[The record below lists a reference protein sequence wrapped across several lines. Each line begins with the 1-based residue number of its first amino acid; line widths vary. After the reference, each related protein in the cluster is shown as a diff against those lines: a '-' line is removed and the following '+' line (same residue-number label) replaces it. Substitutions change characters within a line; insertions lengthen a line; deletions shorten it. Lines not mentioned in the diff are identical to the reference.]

1 MHQGKKEQ
9 GAMSMPSP
17 SSGENKPRDTDN
29 WARNVS
35 SFQLSAVPSGAINL
49 NVEGRQ
55 AVGPLQ
61 GFGPMWQKTYRVRLQ
76 GLGLSPT
83 QVVKVWKEHFPEF
96 WPKGNRFYGPL
107 TGIAPGE
114 VGLINM
120 ALPGGVP
127 LSTGVIVLYADDESF
142 TFMTPQGHMFAGWI
156 TFSSHKMQEC
166 TVAQAQLL
174 IRSNDPIYELGFRM
188 GASKSEDRFWEQTV
202 VSLAHYLGSQD
213 PQVETETICVD
224 RRVQWSQVINI
235 WQNAGVRTTLYMM
248 ATPVRVPFSWIR
260 RRNGRDRLGG

>member
-1 MHQGKKEQ
+1 MGT
-9 GAMSMPSP
+9 PST
-17 SSGENKPRDTDN
+17 SSNENKPRDADN
-29 WARNVS
+29 WAHNVS
-35 SFQLSAVPSGAINL
+35 SFQLGAVPRGAINL
-49 NVEGRQ
+49 NVQGKQ

-76 GLGLSPT
+76 NIGLTPT
-83 QVVKVWKEHFPEF
+83 SVVKVWKEHFPEF

-127 LSTGVIVLYADDESF
+127 LSTGVIVLYADEESF

-156 TFSSHKMQEC
+156 TFSAQEEQER
-166 TVAQAQLL
+166 TVAQVQVL

-188 GASKSEDRFWEQTV
+188 GASKNEDRFWQRTLA
-202 VSLAHYLGSQD
+202 SLASYLGNED
-213 PQVETETICVD
+213 PKVDTEAICVD
-224 RRVQWSQVINI
+224 RKMQWSAANNI
-235 WQNAGVRTTLYMM
+235 WHNAGVRTTLYMM
-248 ATPVRVPFSWIR
+248 ATPVRVPLRWIR
-260 RRNGRDRLGG
+260 RRNRETGVGPSQ